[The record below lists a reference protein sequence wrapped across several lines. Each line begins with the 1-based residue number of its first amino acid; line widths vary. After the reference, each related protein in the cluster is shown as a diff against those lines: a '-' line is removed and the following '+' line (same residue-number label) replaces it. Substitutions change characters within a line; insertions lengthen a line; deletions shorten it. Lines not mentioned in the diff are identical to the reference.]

1 MSARERIESLTNSWY
16 GYALFTSLLALLDRG
31 IGIFSLFF
39 TAIGLAFSV
48 FVTWFL
54 GNRLLARSGLWRTV
68 LLAGSL
74 LFSVFGLVG
83 TVKLTG
89 QLFTS
94 FSLSTLFAIGA
105 AVIWLGM
112 NVQSFRTLTDP
123 TVKSYFS

>member
-31 IGIFSLFF
+31 IGILSLLF
-39 TAIGLAFSV
+39 TAMGLAFSV
-48 FVTWFL
+48 FVTWFF

-68 LLAGSL
+68 LLAASL
-74 LFSVFGLVG
+74 LASVFGLVG

-89 QLFTS
+89 QLFTN

-112 NVQSFRTLTDP
+112 NVQSFRTLTSP
-123 TVKSYFS
+123 TVKSYFA

>member
-31 IGIFSLFF
+31 IGLFSLFF
-39 TAIGLAFSV
+39 TAMGLAFSV

-54 GNRLLARSGLWRTV
+54 GNRLLARSGLWRTILLGV
-68 LLAGSL
+68 SLLA
-74 LFSVFGLVG
+74 SVFGLLG

-94 FSLSTLFAIGA
+94 FSMSTLFAIGA

-123 TVKSYFS
+123 TVKSYFN

>member
-16 GYALFTSLLALLDRG
+16 GYVLFTSLVALWHRG
-31 IGIFSLFF
+31 IGILSLFF
-39 TAIGLAFSV
+39 TAMGLAFWL

-54 GNRLLARSGLWRTV
+54 GNRLLARSGLWRTI
-68 LLAGSL
+68 LLAVSL
-74 LFSVFGLVG
+74 LASVFWLLG

-94 FSLSTLFAIGA
+94 FSLSTLFGIGG
-105 AVIWLGM
+105 AVISLGM

-123 TVKSYFS
+123 TVKSYFN